1 LCASA
6 SHVKHRSRPLIRTNR
21 KTRRMAIYLQA
32 RGGLVRG
39 TRAVSRASRTSSAA
53 ARFAVTLL
61 RSWVART
68 WGHSSKKI
76 VTALYR
82 EMLDREPDLAGFTD
96 HLNLLQKGKLLEV
109 IRGFVGSPEFRAR
122 FLRSLVPVS
131 PLPDLKQLLAEYYET
146 QWVAGAPATVYVA
159 RTDEDIVLMS
169 SLIERYRYYDRFGVW
184 SPVID
189 RDKEI
194 TAALV
199 RGLGAQSCFELGCF
213 TGAVISLLAEAGL
226 RVVGAEVSHLA
237 FALAYPNVRDNI
249 IFGNLLT
256 LDLRQRFDVV
266 LCMDVLE
273 HVSPLQL
280 DAYIKKLASLV
291 DDDGY
296 LYLNAPMWGQDR
308 IFGVF
313 EEPYLREWLDVGA
326 ASYWRHWPCDQSG
339 WPIHGHLVW
348 ANADWWERK
357 FRHYGLVRDEVIE
370 QTIQLDL
377 AGFFELA
384 VGRRS
389 LFVLRR
395 PESRCASAAVA
406 AEVHSALSSFL

>member
-1 LCASA
+1 
-6 SHVKHRSRPLIRTNR
+6 
-21 KTRRMAIYLQA
+21 MAIYRQA
-32 RGGLVRG
+32 RAGL
-39 TRAVSRASRTSSAA
+39 TRATQAVRRASRTSSDA
-53 ARFAVTLL
+53 ARHAVAFF
-61 RSWVART
+61 RSQPGCKG
-68 WGHSSKKI
+68 GHTSENI

-82 EMLDREPDLAGFTD
+82 GVLDREPDLAGFAN
-96 HLNLLQKGKLLEV
+96 HLNLLNDGRLLEV
-109 IRGFVGSPEFRAR
+109 IRCFVGSPEFRAR
-122 FLRSLVPVS
+122 FIRSLVPVS
-131 PLPDLKQLLAEYYET
+131 PLPDLKVLHSDHYET
-146 QWVAGAPATVYVA
+146 QSITGAPATVYVA
-159 RTDEDIVLMS
+159 RSDEDIALMS
-169 SLIERYRYYDRFGVW
+169 SLIERHRYYDRFGVW

-189 RDKEI
+189 HDKEI

-226 RVVGAEVSHLA
+226 RVVGAEISHLA
-237 FALAYPNVRDNI
+237 FAFGYSNVRDNM

-256 LDLRQRFDVV
+256 LDLGQRFDVV

-280 DAYIKKLASLV
+280 DAYIEKLASLV

-308 IFGVF
+308 VFGVF

-348 ANADWWERK
+348 ANVDWWEGK
-357 FRHYGLVRDEVIE
+357 FRHIGLVRDEVIE
-370 QTIQLDL
+370 QTIQHDL
-377 AGFFELA
+377 AGFFEQA
-384 VGRRS
+384 VGRRCQ
-389 LFVLRR
+389 FVLRQIA
-395 PESRCASAAVA
+395 SRRDSEAVA
-406 AEVHSALSSFL
+406 ASVHAALSACPGLPSRTTSGAQS

>member
-1 LCASA
+1 M
-6 SHVKHRSRPLIRTNR
+6 T
-21 KTRRMAIYLQA
+21 IYLQA
-32 RGGLVRG
+32 RAGLARGSRGVR
-39 TRAVSRASRTSSAA
+39 RASRASSAA
-53 ARFAVTLL
+53 ARLAVAVL
-61 RSWVART
+61 RSRFARMG
-68 WGHSSKKI
+68 GHSCENI

-82 EMLDREPDLAGFTD
+82 GMLDREPDLTGFID
-96 HLNLLQKGKLLEV
+96 HLNLLHKGKLLEV
-109 IRGFVGSPEFRAR
+109 IRDFVGSPEFRAR
-122 FLRSLVPVS
+122 FVRSLVPVS
-131 PLPDLKQLLAEYYET
+131 PLPNLKALLADNYET
-146 QWVAGAPATVYVA
+146 QWVAGAPATIYVA
-159 RTDEDIVLMS
+159 RTDEDIALMS
-169 SLIERYRYYDRFGVW
+169 SLIERHRYYDRFGVW

-213 TGAVISLLAEAGL
+213 TGGVISLLAEAGL
-226 RVVGAEVSHLA
+226 RVAGAEISHLA
-237 FALAYPNVRDNI
+237 FAFAYPNVRDSM
-249 IFGNLLT
+249 IFGNPLT
-256 LDLRQRFDVV
+256 LDLGQRFDVV

-280 DAYIKKLASLV
+280 GAYIEKLASLV

-296 LYLNAPMWGQDR
+296 LYLNAPMWGNDR

-357 FRHYGLVRDEVIE
+357 FRHYGLARDEVIE
-370 QTIQLDL
+370 QTIQRDL
-377 AGFFELA
+377 AGFFEQA
-384 VGRRS
+384 EGRRC

-395 PESRCASAAVA
+395 PGSRRASAATA
-406 AEVHSALSSFL
+406 AKVHSALASCV

>member
-1 LCASA
+1 
-6 SHVKHRSRPLIRTNR
+6 
-21 KTRRMAIYLQA
+21 MAIYLQA
-32 RGGLVRG
+32 RAGL
-39 TRAVSRASRTSSAA
+39 TRATQAVRRASRTSSDA
-53 ARFAVTLL
+53 ARHAVAFF
-61 RSWVART
+61 RSQPGCKG
-68 WGHSSKKI
+68 GHTSENI

-82 EMLDREPDLAGFTD
+82 GVLDREPDLAGFAD
-96 HLNLLQKGKLLEV
+96 HLNLLNHGRLLEV

-122 FLRSLVPVS
+122 FIRSLVPVS
-131 PLPDLKQLLAEYYET
+131 PLPDLKVLLSDHYET
-146 QWVAGAPATVYVA
+146 QSVAGAPATVYVA
-159 RTDEDIVLMS
+159 RSDEDIALMS
-169 SLIERYRYYDRFGVW
+169 SLIERHRYYDRFGVW

-189 RDKEI
+189 HDKEI

-213 TGAVISLLAEAGL
+213 TGAVISLLAETRL
-226 RVVGAEVSHLA
+226 RVVGAEISHLA
-237 FALAYPNVRDNI
+237 FALAYPNVRDNM

-280 DAYIKKLASLV
+280 DAYIEKLASLV

-313 EEPYLREWLDVGA
+313 EEPYLQEWLDVGA

-348 ANADWWERK
+348 ANAAWWEGK
-357 FRHYGLVRDEVIE
+357 FRVHGLVRDEVIE
-370 QTIQLDL
+370 QIIQLDL
-377 AGFFELA
+377 AGFFEEA
-384 VGRRS
+384 KGRRC

-395 PESRCASAAVA
+395 PGSRRTSAAMA
-406 AEVHSALSSFL
+406 AKVHSELAVCL